1 VIAMKV
7 EEVMTK
13 DVITCSPADPIS
25 KIVKLMSEK
34 CISGLP
40 VIDNGKLVGIVTEG
54 DIAKILAGPPV
65 SSTLW
70 LPSPFEVLLEIPIK
84 DLIALRRLQESVK
97 DVGQKPVRDVM
108 SKDPITI
115 EPTND
120 IGDASALMVRYKINR
135 LPVVKSGKLLG
146 IVTRDDIIRGLGC
159 EK

>member
-1 VIAMKV
+1 MKV

-13 DVITCSPADPIS
+13 EVITCSPSDPIS
-25 KIVKLMSEK
+25 GIVKLMSEK

-40 VIDNGKLVGIVTEG
+40 VVDSGKLVGIVTEG
-54 DIAKILAGPPV
+54 DIAKVLAGPPV

-84 DLIALRRLQESVK
+84 DIIELRRLQQSVK
-97 DVGQKPVRDVM
+97 DVGEKPVKDVM

-135 LPVVKSGKLLG
+135 LPVVKNGKLVG
-146 IVTRDDIIRGLGC
+146 IVTRDDIIRCLGG
-159 EK
+159 EN

>member
-1 VIAMKV
+1 MKV

-13 DVITCSPADPIS
+13 EVITCSPADPIRN
-25 KIVKLMSEK
+25 IVKLMGEH

-40 VIDNGKLVGIVTEG
+40 VLDNGKLVGIVTEG
-54 DIAKILAGPPV
+54 DITKILAGPPV

-84 DLIALRRLQESVK
+84 DLIELRRLQQSVK
-97 DVGQKPVRDVM
+97 DVGEKPVKDVM

-115 EPTND
+115 EPEND
-120 IGDASALMVRYKINR
+120 IEDASALMVRYKINR

-146 IVTRDDIIRGLGC
+146 IVTRDDIIRCLGC
-159 EK
+159 AK